1 MMTDDKQTTG
11 AGRRTFL
18 KTMGAAAVVAG
29 TTPISAFAQQPT
41 ARPRLGVDAFSLG
54 AQNWTPFQTLEWA
67 AKINVNMIHFSEVR
81 FLGSAR
87 WQEALA
93 PDNLKRIRD
102 KADELK
108 IDLEI
113 GMRSICP
120 TAADFANT
128 QRNDPTLGTA
138 DEQIA
143 RMLVAARA
151 VRSPIVRCVQG
162 TAADRSGPIEK
173 HMAETVR
180 VLKANRARILD
191 SGIKLAIEN
200 HAGDMQGRE
209 LRKVIED
216 AGPDIVGVCL
226 DSGNP
231 FNANETPHVTIEHL
245 APYTLTSHM
254 RDSYVFLS
262 PQGIA
267 SRWTRSGDGN
277 MGMEDYI
284 KKYIQKCPG
293 KPVSLEIIV
302 SANFRTFNYRDPA
315 AWALFPNTPAHE
327 FAQLLALAEKGVP
340 VELPPPGQGRGGG
353 TAPAG
358 GGRGAGAP
366 AGAPSAPN
374 VAGGPPAGAAATPQG
389 AAGAPAAGA
398 GGGRG
403 APNPEAQA
411 RNLADVEASVRWT
424 QAVLARL

>member
-1 MMTDDKQTTG
+1 MSNSTPLATPD
-11 AGRRTFL
+11 RRTFL
-18 KTMGAAAVVAG
+18 KTVGAAAIAFSAPVSETLFAH
-29 TTPISAFAQQPT
+29 TATPKI
-41 ARPRLGVDAFSLG
+41 RLGVDAFSLG
-54 AQNWTPFQTLEWA
+54 AQNWTPFQTLDWA
-67 AKINVNMIHFSEVR
+67 AKNSVNMVHFSEVR
-81 FLGSAR
+81 FLGSPH

-93 PDNLKRIRD
+93 PDNLKRVRE

-113 GMRSICP
+113 GMRSLCP
-120 TAADFANT
+120 SSVDFANA

-143 RMLVAARA
+143 RMLIAAKA

-162 TAADRSGPIEK
+162 VGQDRQTGIET
-173 HMAETVR
+173 HMADMVK
-180 VLKANRARILD
+180 VLKANRSRILD

-209 LRKVIED
+209 LQQVIEQ

-231 FNANETPHVTIEHL
+231 FWANESPHVTLDHL

-254 RDSYVFLS
+254 RDSYVFNS

-267 SRWTRSGDGN
+267 STWTRMGDGN

-284 KKYIQKCPG
+284 RKYVQRCPG
-293 KPVSLEIIV
+293 KAVSLEVIV
-302 SANFRTFNYRDPA
+302 QGNNYRIFNYRDPA
-315 AWALFPNTPAHE
+315 AWALFRNTPAFE
-327 FAQLLALAEKGVP
+327 FAELLTLAEKGQP
-340 VELPPPGQGRGGG
+340 RELPPPGQGRGRGE
-353 TAPAG
+353 
-358 GGRGAGAP
+358 GGRGGAGR
-366 AGAPSAPN
+366 G
-374 VAGGPPAGAAATPQG
+374 
-389 AAGAPAAGA
+389 

-411 RNLADVEASVRWT
+411 RNVADVEASVRWT
-424 QAVLARL
+424 QGAIARIAAGL